1 MKIGIPAETRPG
13 ETRVAATPETVKKL
27 VAAKHQVVVQA
38 GAGVAASITDEA
50 YAAAGRCDT
59 FEEYRRV
66 CGVVQGLNYA
76 ENIIEDLVQKMEKSD
91 D

>member
-1 MKIGIPAETRPG
+1 MSDYQGLAY
-13 ETRVAATPETVKKL
+13 VAKEIQKL
-27 VAAKHQVVVQA
+27 KQER
-38 GAGVAASITDEA
+38 EA

-59 FEEYRRV
+59 IEEYRRV

-76 ENIIEDLVQKMEKSD
+76 ENIIEDLVRKMEKSD

>member
-1 MKIGIPAETRPG
+1 LKDYQALVYITKEIQ
-13 ETRVAATPETVKKL
+13 KL
-27 VAAKHQVVVQA
+27 KQER
-38 GAGVAASITDEA
+38 EA
-50 YAAAGRCDT
+50 YTAAGRCDT
-59 FEEYRRV
+59 IEEYRRI

>member
-1 MKIGIPAETRPG
+1 MSDYQALAY
-13 ETRVAATPETVKKL
+13 VAKEIQKL
-27 VAAKHQVVVQA
+27 KQER
-38 GAGVAASITDEA
+38 EA
-50 YAAAGRCDT
+50 YAAAGRCDS

-76 ENIIEDLVQKMEKSD
+76 ENIIEDLVLRMEKSD

>member
-1 MKIGIPAETRPG
+1 VSDYQALAY
-13 ETRVAATPETVKKL
+13 VAKEIQKL
-27 VAAKHQVVVQA
+27 KQER
-38 GAGVAASITDEA
+38 EA

-59 FEEYRRV
+59 IEEYRRV
-66 CGVVQGLNYA
+66 CGVVQGLNFA

>member
-1 MKIGIPAETRPG
+1 MSDYQALAY
-13 ETRVAATPETVKKL
+13 VAKEIQKL
-27 VAAKHQVVVQA
+27 KQER
-38 GAGVAASITDEA
+38 EA

-59 FEEYRRV
+59 IEEYRRV
-66 CGVVQGLNYA
+66 CGVVQGLNFA